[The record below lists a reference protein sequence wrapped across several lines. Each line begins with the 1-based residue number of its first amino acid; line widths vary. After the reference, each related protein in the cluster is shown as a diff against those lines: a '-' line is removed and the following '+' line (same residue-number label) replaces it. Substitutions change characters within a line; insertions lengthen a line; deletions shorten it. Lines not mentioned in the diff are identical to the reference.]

1 MAYVKN
7 LFDSNFIQ
15 YASYVIRD
23 RAIPEITDGLKPVQ
37 RRIIHTLIKTDD
49 GRFTKVANVC
59 GKVMAYHP
67 HGDASIYTALVNLAN
82 KELFIDKQGNFGN
95 MYTGDGASA
104 PRYIECRLK
113 PITKDILNTNPKI
126 TQYVDTYDSRDT
138 EPLAFQAK
146 LPLVLI
152 MGAEGI
158 AVGMSTYILSH
169 NIHEVIEA
177 ERKCLRGEKFHLYPD
192 FPTGGLIDVSG
203 YEDGLG
209 KIVTRA
215 KMDTSDD
222 KKIVITE
229 LPYGSTTES
238 LCDSIEKAVKA
249 GKIKATSIQ
258 DYTSD
263 KVNIEVRLQRGVYT
277 KDVVDALYAF
287 TDCEQTIYC
296 NLLVIKDNMPVQ
308 MTCTQ
313 VIQYHSKQLVGI
325 LKQELELEKAEL
337 TDKLHL
343 RTLERIFV
351 EERIYKKIESQKT
364 EEGVLKAVKTGFV
377 PFKAELIR
385 AITDEDVDHLLKI
398 PIRRISLYDMN
409 KNKQEVEAINARIKE
424 ELEAG
429 RSASEA
435 IKYGFKRSTSAI
447 LDGNITTLIVA
458 IVLLIFGSGSV
469 QGFGMTLAIGIVLSV
484 ITSLLVSRLIVECLY
499 GMGLKD
505 SKFYARVSGKK
516 KKVFDYVGKK
526 VIWFVIAAVLIVAGA
541 VTMVVNGATGKNALN
556 YNIEFVGGVS
566 TQVDFQK
573 EYSIDEFNDEIKGEI
588 AKIIDFNNEI
598 KGAIADVIGST
609 DIEGQKVT
617 GTTQYVIKTPDI
629 EADVRQELQ
638 DMLVDKYGAAED
650 SFETTY
656 ISSTVSSE
664 LQRDAYISLAIAA
677 ACMLLYIWIRFRKF
691 KFAISS
697 VIALIHDVFI
707 VVTFFAIF
715 RLSVGNSFI
724 ACILT
729 IVGYSINATI
739 VIFDRIRENMQNND
753 MNYDLKNVVNTS
765 IQQTLTRSIYTS
777 ATTFVMVLF
786 LYILGVESMRAFAM
800 PLAVGIVAGAFSSI
814 FISGCLYF
822 IMTKKS
828 ERLDETR
835 AAKAAK
841 AITQTAVDGSEVV
854 VDGASEVGVIV
865 EELPKKITANPNR
878 KKNKKRKQ

>member
-37 RRIIHTLIKTDD
+37 RRIIHTLLKTDD

-82 KELFIDKQGNFGN
+82 KDLFIDKQGNFGN
-95 MYTGDGASA
+95 MYTGDSASA
-104 PRYIECRLK
+104 PRYIECRLR

-158 AVGMSTYILSH
+158 AVGMRTYIMSH
-169 NIHEVIEA
+169 NIHEVIDA
-177 ERKCLRGEKFHLYPD
+177 ERRCLRGEKFQLYPD

-238 LCDSIEKAVKA
+238 LCNSIEKAVKN

-263 KVNIEVRLQRGVYT
+263 KVNIEIRLQRGVYT

-313 VIQYHSKQLVGI
+313 VIQYHAKQLVGI
-325 LKQELELEKAEL
+325 LKQELELEKAALME
-337 TDKLHL
+337 KLHL

-351 EERIYKKIESQKT
+351 EERIYKKIENQKT
-364 EEGVLKAVKTGFV
+364 EEGVIKAVMDGFK

-385 AITDEDVDHLLKI
+385 PITVDDVDHLLKI

-409 KNKQEVEAINARIKE
+409 KNKQEVQAINDRIKE
-424 ELEAG
+424 INRLLKHLVDY
-429 RSASEA
+429 A
-435 IKYGFKRSTSAI
+435 ISW
-447 LDGNITTLIVA
+447 LDGIEAKLDGITTRRRTQITNINTVDVKAVSKRDKPLRYDEK
-458 IVLLIFGSGSV
+458 SGNL
-469 QGFGMTLAIGIVLSV
+469 GT
-484 ITSLLVSRLIVECLY
+484 E
-499 GMGLKD
+499 
-505 SKFYARVSGKK
+505 VSGGEEVLKVTPYDKVLYVRKSGIYSVSECPKK
-516 KKVFDYVGKK
+516 
-526 VIWFVIAAVLIVAGA
+526 I
-541 VTMVVNGATGKNALN
+541 
-556 YNIEFVGGVS
+556 FVGPEMRYCGLA
-566 TQVDFQK
+566 DK
-573 EYSIDEFNDEIKGEI
+573 ESL
-588 AKIIDFNNEI
+588 
-598 KGAIADVIGST
+598 S
-609 DIEGQKVT
+609 KVLFT
-617 GTTQYVIKTPDI
+617 ILYRDPATQYVYIKRCKIAGYIMNRDYFFAPDGMEVLHVDTRKTFEFKLNYVPKGRIKKLTESFKASNYEEKSLKAKGVRVVSKEVKDI
-629 EADVRQELQ
+629 E
-638 DMLVDKYGAAED
+638 
-650 SFETTY
+650 
-656 ISSTVSSE
+656 
-664 LQRDAYISLAIAA
+664 
-677 ACMLLYIWIRFRKF
+677 
-691 KFAISS
+691 
-697 VIALIHDVFI
+697 
-707 VVTFFAIF
+707 
-715 RLSVGNSFI
+715 
-724 ACILT
+724 
-729 IVGYSINATI
+729 
-739 VIFDRIRENMQNND
+739 
-753 MNYDLKNVVNTS
+753 
-765 IQQTLTRSIYTS
+765 
-777 ATTFVMVLF
+777 VL
-786 LYILGVESMRAFAM
+786 
-800 PLAVGIVAGAFSSI
+800 
-814 FISGCLYF
+814 
-822 IMTKKS
+822 
-828 ERLDETR
+828 
-835 AAKAAK
+835 
-841 AITQTAVDGSEVV
+841 
-854 VDGASEVGVIV
+854 
-865 EELPKKITANPNR
+865 
-878 KKNKKRKQ
+878 